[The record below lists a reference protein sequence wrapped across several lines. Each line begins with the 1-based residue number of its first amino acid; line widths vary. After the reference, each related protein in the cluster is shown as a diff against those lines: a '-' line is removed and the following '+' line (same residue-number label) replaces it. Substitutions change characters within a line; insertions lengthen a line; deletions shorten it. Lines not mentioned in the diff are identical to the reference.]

1 MQNFDQ
7 NNLEDQV
14 RMLEI
19 LLTSA
24 VIGNGGRLEL
34 TRENTNQVLNK
45 NLTFDFNPDPLTGN
59 GVLTVLDTT
68 KLDAEADEFL
78 RALFRGA
85 GMSDAEID
93 EILAEYREG

>member
-1 MQNFDQ
+1 MQSFDQ
-7 NNLEDQV
+7 NNLQDQV

-34 TRENTNQVLNK
+34 TRANTNQVLDQ
-45 NLTFDFNPDPLTGN
+45 NLTFDFNPDPFTGN

-68 KLDAEADEFL
+68 KVDAQADEFL
-78 RALFRGA
+78 RALFKGA
-85 GMSDAEID
+85 GLSDAEID
-93 EILAEYREG
+93 EILAESREG